1 MKPDTFAYLVHGA
14 EVHEAHVLE
23 GGPVG
28 VGVLL
33 MVGVVPAVY
42 ECVDY

>member
-1 MKPDTFAYLVHGA
+1 MGGLA
-14 EVHEAHVLE
+14 ETTEVLEGHVPE